1 MGQLRFGV
9 WAVLSMALAGPAF
22 ADKADYCAAYARDF
36 ADARTRDKPIWQHKY
51 GIALQGCLAEPKQ
64 AEVAKPPMVKVMAP
78 KPKVVE
84 IIPPEPEID
93 PVVVKPVVK
102 AKFVRPEPGTEA
114 WKTYCA
120 QKYTSFNAKTG
131 TYTSKTGV
139 ERKCL
144 VTNN

>member
-1 MGQLRFGV
+1 MGKLRFGV
-9 WAVLSMALAGPAF
+9 WAVFSMALVGPAF
-22 ADKADYCAAYARDF
+22 ADKTDYCAAYARDF
-36 ADARTRDKPIWQHKY
+36 ADARTHDKPIWQHKY
-51 GIALQGCLAEPKQ
+51 DIALQGCLAEPKQ
-64 AEVAKPPMVKVMAP
+64 VEVAKPPAIKPMAP
-78 KPKVVE
+78 KTKVVE

-93 PVVVKPVVK
+93 PVVVKPVMK
-102 AKFVRPEPGTEA
+102 AKFVRPEPGSEV

-120 QKYTSFNAKTG
+120 QKYTSFKVKTG

>member
-1 MGQLRFGV
+1 MGKLRFGV
-9 WAVLSMALAGPAF
+9 WAVFSMALVDPAF
-22 ADKADYCAAYARDF
+22 ADKTDYCAAYARDF

-51 GIALQGCLAEPKQ
+51 DIALQGCLTEPQ
-64 AEVAKPPMVKVMAP
+64 RSEVVKPPASKPVAP
-78 KPKVVE
+78 KTKVVE
-84 IIPPEPEID
+84 IIPPEPEIN

-102 AKFVRPEPGTEA
+102 AKFVRPVPGSEA

-131 TYTSKTGV
+131 TYISKTGV